1 MAKKIPRTKVI
12 SFRLTDEQYDAL
24 EAEFKRVP
32 CRGVR
37 SAQRLARKFV
47 IDAAEGRMVYKSAAD
62 RERDTTTTL
71 TTDAVA
77 TKPRA
82 KAKAKRSKRAVAA
95 D

>member
-32 CRGVR
+32 CRGVK

-47 IDAAEGRMVYKSAAD
+47 IDAAEGRMVYKLSAD
-62 RERDTTTTL
+62 RERDTTTIL
-71 TTDAVA
+71 AESSP
-77 TKPRA
+77 KPRA
-82 KAKAKRSKRAVAA
+82 KAKAKRSKRATA
-95 D
+95 DA

>member
-47 IDAAEGRMVYKSAAD
+47 IDAAEGRMVYKTAAD

-71 TTDAVA
+71 VADAA
-77 TKPRA
+77 PKPRA